1 MNVDISTEIAG
12 VKFKNPIILSACPV
26 SRDAFNC
33 IRAIKAGI
41 AGVVTKTLNREAAVN
56 PMPAIAKIGDQMLV
70 NAEKWSD
77 LTYEDWLYKEI
88 KEIKKYNVPVIAS
101 IGLWVE
107 DAELIT
113 PLVADSGA
121 DMIELV
127 SYYDDQLVPM
137 LKVARK
143 KTDLPIS
150 VKVSANWR
158 DVFKIAVKA
167 EKEGA
172 DAITAIDSVGP
183 VLAINVEKGEPYLGS
198 ETGEGWLSG
207 TAIRPFAVRV
217 VAGIAQRV
225 KIPIFG
231 VGGVASGKDIAEMV
245 MAGASAVQ
253 ICTVLLFKGL
263 KHIKVMQEEL
273 KSFMERKGYSKL
285 DDFRGLAL
293 KKIKRL
299 IGEEEAH

>member
-1 MNVDISTEIAG
+1 MSIDISAEIGG

-26 SRDAFNC
+26 SRDAQNS

-41 AGVVTKTLNREAAVN
+41 GGVVIKTLNREAAVN
-56 PMPAIAKIGDQMLV
+56 PRPAIAKIGDQMLV

-77 LTYEDWLYKEI
+77 LTYEEWLYKEI
-88 KEIKKYNVPVIAS
+88 KEMKKYNVPIIAS

-113 PLVADSGA
+113 PLATEVGV
-121 DMIELV
+121 DMIEIV
-127 SYYDDQLVPM
+127 SYEDEQIIPM
-137 LKVARK
+137 LKAARP

-150 VKVSANWR
+150 IKVSANWPN
-158 DVFKIAVKA
+158 VFKIAEKA

-183 VLAINVEKGEPYLGS
+183 VLAINIEKGEPYLGS

-207 TAIRPFAVRV
+207 VAIRPFAVRV

-225 KIPIFG
+225 KIPIMG
-231 VGGVASGKDIAEMV
+231 VGGVASGRDIVEMV

-263 KHIKVMQEEL
+263 KQIQVMQDEL
-273 KSFMERKGYSKL
+273 KEFMERKGYTKL
-285 DDFRGLAL
+285 EDFKGLAL
-293 KKIKRL
+293 KKIKK
-299 IGEEEAH
+299 IIE

>member
-1 MNVDISTEIAG
+1 
-12 VKFKNPIILSACPV
+12 
-26 SRDAFNC
+26 
-33 IRAIKAGI
+33 
-41 AGVVTKTLNREAAVN
+41 
-56 PMPAIAKIGDQMLV
+56 
-70 NAEKWSD
+70 
-77 LTYEDWLYKEI
+77 
-88 KEIKKYNVPVIAS
+88 
-101 IGLWVE
+101 
-107 DAELIT
+107 
-113 PLVADSGA
+113 
-121 DMIELV
+121 
-127 SYYDDQLVPM
+127 M

-299 IGEEEAH
+299 IGEEEGH